1 MQVTY
6 NFVQVKRARCETAV
20 KALRSMFSDD
30 DSDEILLVDAEKA
43 LNQIHRNVMLHICH
57 KLK

>member
-1 MQVTY
+1 MTY

-30 DSDEILLVDAEKA
+30 DSDETLLVDAENA
-43 LNQIHRNVMLHICH
+43 FNQIHRNVMLHICH

>member
-1 MQVTY
+1 MTY
-6 NFVQVKRARCETAV
+6 NFVHAKGARCETAA

-30 DSDEILLVDAEKA
+30 DSDEVLLVDAENA
-43 LNQIHRNVMLHICH
+43 LNQIHCNVMLHICH